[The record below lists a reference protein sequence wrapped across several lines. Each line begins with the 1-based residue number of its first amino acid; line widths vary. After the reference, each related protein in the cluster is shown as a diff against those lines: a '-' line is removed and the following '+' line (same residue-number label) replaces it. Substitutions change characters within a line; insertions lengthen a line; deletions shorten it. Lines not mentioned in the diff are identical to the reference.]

1 MAQGG
6 DDERRSPR
14 SKVLLSAV
22 LEWPDRTLPVVLRD
36 LSEHG
41 ALVESTEPISDDSAV
56 FLQRN
61 DLRVRGYVAW
71 VRGRFAGISF
81 GRPLKA
87 EVVLRHIARP
97 IRREVDQNLHR
108 RPAVASSNMSPEE
121 QRWFDEIREAPATG
135 KRRG

>member
-1 MAQGG
+1 
-6 DDERRSPR
+6 
-14 SKVLLSAV
+14 
-22 LEWPDRTLPVVLRD
+22 VVLRD

-41 ALVESTEPISDDSAV
+41 ALVESTEPISDDSTV

-71 VRGRFAGISF
+71 VRDRFAGISF

-87 EVVLRHIARP
+87 DVVLRHIARP

-108 RPAVASSNMSPEE
+108 RPALTSRSMSPEE
-121 QRWFDEIREAPATG
+121 QRWFDEMRGAPATR
-135 KRRG
+135 KPRG